1 VLPLSHKRRNFPFV
15 GIPRILARPPA
26 GARVTRINSR
36 LLLISVPVSPAFES
50 PEASTL
56 TKAECAVVELALGG
70 LSNADIARRRR
81 SSPRTIASQL
91 AAAYRK
97 LGVGSRRELVAK
109 LAK

>member
-1 VLPLSHKRRNFPFV
+1 LPPYLNGRIFAPV

-36 LLLISVPVSPAFES
+36 LLLISVPVSPALES
-50 PEASTL
+50 PEAGAL
-56 TKAECAVVELALGG
+56 TKAERAVVELALGG
-70 LSNADIARRRR
+70 LSNAEIARRRR
-81 SSPRTIASQL
+81 SSPRTVASQL
-91 AAAYRK
+91 AASYRK